1 MAIVEAILFLL
12 AGVWQGIRQDF
23 SLLEL
28 GILAAILLWG
38 CPEIARAA
46 GWERTLSKL
55 ATRRLAVCL
64 AIFFLAIGLRLA
76 LLPVLPQ
83 PKPVVS
89 DEFSHLLLADTLLQ
103 GRVANPTHPFW
114 QHFESLHIIQ
124 QPYYVS
130 NYFPGPA
137 LALAA
142 GRLVFGNPWAGVLL
156 LSGLFCA
163 VLCWALQGWLP
174 ARWALLGALLAALRF
189 SIGSYWVNGFYG
201 GFLPAIGGALVL
213 GAYVRLRRRP
223 TLAQGFLFALGFS
236 ILAISRP
243 FEGALFGIPFFV
255 TLPFWRWR
263 ILLPACLI
271 VGTSIA
277 AIGAYCYRITGSP
290 FTPAYVVS
298 QKTYGWPLALAW
310 ERPRPMQ
317 HRHLEMAQ
325 YFNYEVSENE
335 KVDSV
340 FHFVEYST
348 MRIQEYWRFFL
359 GPALS
364 VPLAMIAFVWRRRRL
379 RVVFLGLGGGCLAVF
394 MEGSAS
400 PHYLAP
406 ASAAIVL
413 LLVECFR
420 HLRTTPRGVALS
432 RVLPVTV
439 VLVLVLRIAAQNTG
453 LPYTQDLNYQ
463 SWCCKV
469 QGNYRKA
476 ELSDQLNSQPGP
488 HLVFVRAKTDP
499 YNLFQW
505 IYNAAEIDSASIVWA
520 RDLGTQAN
528 RKLADYYRT
537 RKVWMVD
544 PNVKPARLERLDS
557 WPAP

>member
-1 MAIVEAILFLL
+1 M
-12 AGVWQGIRQDF
+12 
-23 SLLEL
+23 
-28 GILAAILLWG
+28 
-38 CPEIARAA
+38 
-46 GWERTLSKL
+46 
-55 ATRRLAVCL
+55 
-64 AIFFLAIGLRLA
+64 
-76 LLPVLPQ
+76 LPVLPA

-124 QPYYVS
+124 QPHYVS

-142 GRLVFGNPWAGVLL
+142 GRLVFDNPWAGVLF
-156 LSGLFCA
+156 LSGMFCA
-163 VLCWALQGWLP
+163 TLYWALQGWMP
-174 ARWALLGALLAALRF
+174 ARWALLGALLAILRF
-189 SIGSYWVNGFYG
+189 STGSYWVNALHG

-213 GAYVRLRRRP
+213 GAHARLRRRP
-223 TLAQGFLFALGFS
+223 SLLQGCVFALGFS

-243 FEGALFGIPFFV
+243 FEGALFGIPFLV

-263 ILLPACLI
+263 ILIPAGLI
-271 VGTSIA
+271 VGLSIA
-277 AIGAYCYRITGSP
+277 AMGVYCYRITGSP
-290 FTPAYVVS
+290 FTPAYAVS

-310 ERPRPMQ
+310 ERPRAVQ
-317 HRHLEMAQ
+317 HQHLEMAN
-325 YFNYEVSENE
+325 YFKYEVSENE
-335 KVDSV
+335 KVDSI

-348 MRIQEYWRFFL
+348 MRLQEYWRFFL

-364 VPLAMIAFVWRRRRL
+364 VPLVLIAYVWRRRRL
-379 RVVFLGLGGGCLAVF
+379 RVVFLGLAGGCLAVF
-394 MEGSAS
+394 LEGASS

-406 ASAAIVL
+406 ATAAIVL

-420 HLRTTPRGVALS
+420 HLRTSPRGLAVS
-432 RVLPVTV
+432 RVLPAIVI
-439 VLVLVLRIAAQNTG
+439 LVLVLRISAQNLG
-453 LPYTQDLNYQ
+453 LPYTQELNYQ

-476 ELSDQLNSQPGP
+476 ELTGDLNSQPGP

-505 IYNAAEIDSASIVWA
+505 IYNSADIDSASIVWA
-520 RDLGTQAN
+520 RDLGPQAN
-528 RKLADYYRT
+528 RKLAEHYRT
-537 RKVWMVD
+537 RKLWMVD
-544 PNVKPARLERLDS
+544 PNIKPATLERL
-557 WPAP
+557 PAP